1 MMSKSQLEENL
12 EARAELFKSLGHPA
26 RLLILNLIEMK
37 PRHGEELAEILGL
50 NPATISH
57 HLSKL
62 SDAGLLVSRKDQY
75 YQVYSMVEGV
85 LDRSLADVVFL
96 PQPGL
101 PANVQ
106 EDAYRAKVLRTF
118 IKRGRLVQFPA
129 QLKKRQVVLERIL
142 QEFEPGR
149 KYTEREVNLV
159 LLEFNED
166 VASLRRGMIEYRY
179 MQREKGVYW
188 RVDEGEE

>member
-1 MMSKSQLEENL
+1 MMMSKRQLEENL

-26 RLLILNLIEMK
+26 RLLILNLVEMK

-50 NPATISH
+50 TPATISH

-129 QLKKRQVVLERIL
+129 QLKKRQVVLGRIL

-149 KYTEREVNLV
+149 KYTEHEVNLV

-166 VASLRRGMIEYRY
+166 VASLRRGMIEYGY

-188 RVDEGEE
+188 RVEEG

>member
-1 MMSKSQLEENL
+1 
-12 EARAELFKSLGHPA
+12 
-26 RLLILNLIEMK
+26 LILNLIEMK

>member
-1 MMSKSQLEENL
+1 MMSKNQLEENL

-188 RVDEGEE
+188 RVDEG